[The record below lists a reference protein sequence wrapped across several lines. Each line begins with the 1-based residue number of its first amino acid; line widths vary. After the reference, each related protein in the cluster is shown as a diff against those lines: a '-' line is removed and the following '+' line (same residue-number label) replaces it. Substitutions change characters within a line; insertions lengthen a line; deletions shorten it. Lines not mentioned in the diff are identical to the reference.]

1 MVWTLSC
8 AVFFAEGLLLHL
20 FCTSISRDI
29 KILELEF
36 FKKRLK
42 IELKQIKANVVTDF
56 SGGSV
61 ILIES
66 LAIKKHTVEGTQTY
80 F

>member
-1 MVWTLSC
+1 
-8 AVFFAEGLLLHL
+8 LLHL

-29 KILELEF
+29 KIPELEF

-42 IELKQIKANVVTDF
+42 IELKQFKANVVTDF

-66 LAIKKHTVEGTQTY
+66 SALKKHTLEEPKTISKGLSLKKGIQ
-80 F
+80 